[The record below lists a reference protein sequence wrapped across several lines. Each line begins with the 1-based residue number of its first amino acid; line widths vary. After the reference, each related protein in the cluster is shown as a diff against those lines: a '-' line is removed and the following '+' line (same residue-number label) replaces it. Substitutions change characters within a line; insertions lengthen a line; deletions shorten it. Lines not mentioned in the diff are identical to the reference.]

1 MQTTSALYKS
11 IVSGPYSCRCK
22 LVVYSNDTLV
32 GEFGMGKLTSMNTKQ
47 AMIKDD
53 KLLIGNCI
61 SGSIE
66 VSFYPTDSNNDV
78 VEIPRM
84 AKLVPMVQI
93 YNDTNESEWIKKGEY
108 FIDTRATNELS
119 GIMTL
124 TGYDAM
130 LMSEMDYPSDDESEY
145 PKEDIDIVEFIA
157 YALGVEVDERT
168 YDVINAGY
176 SIGLPIGY
184 SCREVLSGIATL
196 YGANF
201 VITDLGKLR
210 AIGIGD
216 IESEVRYLVDENGNV
231 ILIGGVAI
239 NV

>member
-1 MQTTSALYKS
+1 MQETSALYKS

-22 LVVYSNDTLV
+22 LVVYSGSTLV
-32 GEFGMGKLTSMNTKQ
+32 GEFGMDRLTEMSTAQ

-61 SGSIE
+61 SGSIN
-66 VSFYPTDSNNDV
+66 VSFYPTDGNGDT

-93 YNDTNESEWIKKGEY
+93 YNDNNTSEWIQKGEF
-108 FIDTRATNELS
+108 FIDTRYVNALS
-119 GIMTL
+119 GLMTL

-130 LMSEMDYPSDDESEY
+130 LKAESDYPSDDESEY
-145 PKEDIDIVEFIA
+145 PKSDIDIVEFIA
-157 YALGVEVDERT
+157 SGLGVDVDDRT
-168 YDVINAGY
+168 YDVIDADY
-176 SIGLPIGY
+176 QIGLPIGY

-216 IESEVRYLVDENGNV
+216 IGQSVCYLVDENNNV
-231 ILIGGVAI
+231 ILIGGEAI

>member
-11 IVSGPYSCRCK
+11 IASGPYSCRCK

-32 GEFGMGKLTSMNTKQ
+32 GEFGMDKLTSMNTKQ

-66 VSFYPTDSNNDV
+66 VSFYPTDSNNNV

-84 AKLVPMVQI
+84 AKLAPMVQI
-93 YNDTNESEWIKKGEY
+93 YNDSSTSEWIKKGEY
-108 FIDTRATNELS
+108 FIDTRTTNELS

-145 PKEDIDIVEFIA
+145 PKSDISVVEFIA
-157 YALGVEVDERT
+157 NKIGVEVDERT
-168 YDVINAGY
+168 YDVINANY
-176 SIGLPIGY
+176 QIGLPIGY

-201 VITDLGKLR
+201 VITDLGELR
-210 AIGIGD
+210 AIGLGEIGT
-216 IESEVRYLVDENGNV
+216 SARYLVDENNNV
-231 ILIGGVAI
+231 ILIGGEAI